1 MGLFSR
7 KSKQDRLTEDSGR
20 FYSKDDDAAIGERA
34 RAKRASN
41 AGGGASRRP
50 GADPMLPEKKRAR
63 RRLVGAIALALAA
76 AVGLPMLL
84 DSEPKPLAGD
94 IAIQIPAKDKAAPLP
109 VPAPDKAVSAA
120 DSVDKDEEV
129 VDAPPAAPA
138 AKAPAAVAAARPESV
153 ATQPSAV
160 TKPEPKVE
168 HKAEPA
174 KPEHRDAPKA
184 EHKDAKAEARLAE
197 KERAEREKAEQKAQH
212 DRAEHEKAERLARE
226 AREKA
231 KKAEDKPVK
240 PKDDAARA
248 VAILEGKPAEKE
260 KPAESSSQRFVLQVA
275 ALSSQEKAAE
285 VQAKLREAG
294 ISSYTQ
300 KTSTPNGELI
310 RVRVGPLN
318 KEDAEKV
325 RAKLGRLGMSG
336 AMTPV

>member
-1 MGLFSR
+1 
-7 KSKQDRLTEDSGR
+7 
-20 FYSKDDDAAIGERA
+20 
-34 RAKRASN
+34 
-41 AGGGASRRP
+41 
-50 GADPMLPEKKRAR
+50 MLPEKKRAR

-109 VPAPDKAVSAA
+109 VPAAGKAVSAA

-129 VDAPPAAPA
+129 VDAPPAAN
-138 AKAPAAVAAARPESV
+138 APKTAVAAA
-153 ATQPSAV
+153 QPDTV
-160 TKPEPKVE
+160 TAPKPEAPKPAPKVE
-168 HKAEPA
+168 HKPEPKPEPA
-174 KPEHRDAPKA
+174 KPEHRDVPKP
-184 EHKDAKAEARLAE
+184 EHKETPKPEHKEPKPETRLAE
-197 KERAEREKAEQKAQH
+197 K
-212 DRAEHEKAERLARE
+212 
-226 AREKA
+226 
-231 KKAEDKPVK
+231 DKPAK
-240 PKDDAARA
+240 SHDDAARA
-248 VAILEGKPAEKE
+248 LAILEGKPAEKE
-260 KPAESSSQRFVLQVA
+260 KAAESGSQRFVLQVA

-300 KTSTPNGELI
+300 KTTTPSGELI

-325 RAKLGRLGMSG
+325 RAKLGRLGLSG

>member
-7 KSKQDRLTEDSGR
+7 KSKQDRLAEDSGR
-20 FYSKDDDAAIGERA
+20 FYSKDDDAALGERA

-41 AGGGASRRP
+41 AGGGATRRP

-109 VPAPDKAVSAA
+109 VPAPNKAVSAA
-120 DSVDKDEEV
+120 ESVDKDEEV
-129 VDAPPAAPA
+129 VDAPPPAPA
-138 AKAPAAVAAARPESV
+138 AKAPAAVAAAKPESV
-153 ATQPSAV
+153 AAQPPAV
-160 TKPEPKVE
+160 TAPKPEPKVE
-168 HKAEPA
+168 HK
-174 KPEHRDAPKA
+174 PEHKEAPPA

-197 KERAEREKAEQKAQH
+197 KEKAERAKAEQKAEH
-212 DRAEHEKAERLARE
+212 DRVEHEKAERLARE

-231 KKAEDKPVK
+231 KKAAEDKPVK

-248 VAILEGKPAEKE
+248 MAILEGKPAEKE

>member
-109 VPAPDKAVSAA
+109 VPAADKAVSAA

-129 VDAPPAAPA
+129 VDAPPPA

-153 ATQPSAV
+153 ATQPPAV
-160 TKPEPKVE
+160 IAPKPEPKVE
-168 HKAEPA
+168 HK
-174 KPEHRDAPKA
+174 PEHKETPAA

-197 KERAEREKAEQKAQH
+197 KERAEREKAAHEKAEH
-212 DRAEHEKAERLARE
+212 DRAERLARE

-231 KKAEDKPVK
+231 KAKAEEKPVK
-240 PKDDAARA
+240 PKDDASRA
-248 VAILEGKPAEKE
+248 MAILEGKPAEKD
-260 KPAESSSQRFVLQVA
+260 KPAEAPSSQRFVLQVA

-325 RAKLGRLGMSG
+325 RAKLRRLGMSG

>member
-7 KSKQDRLTEDSGR
+7 KNKQDRLAEDSGR
-20 FYSKDDDAAIGERA
+20 FYSKDDDAALGERA
-34 RAKRASN
+34 RAKRATN
-41 AGGGASRRP
+41 AGGGATRRP

-109 VPAPDKAVSAA
+109 VPAADKAVSAA
-120 DSVDKDEEV
+120 DSVDKGEEV
-129 VDAPPAAPA
+129 VDAPPPAPA
-138 AKAPAAVAAARPESV
+138 AKAPAAVAAAKPESV
-153 ATQPSAV
+153 ATQPPAV
-160 TKPEPKVE
+160 TKPEP
-168 HKAEPA
+168 A
-174 KPEHRDAPKA
+174 KPEHKEAPKV

-197 KERAEREKAEQKAQH
+197 KERAEREKAAHEK
-212 DRAEHEKAERLARE
+212 AEHDKAERLARE

-231 KKAEDKPVK
+231 KAKAEEKPVK
-240 PKDDAARA
+240 PKDDASRA
-248 VAILEGKPAEKE
+248 MAILEGKQAEKE
-260 KPAESSSQRFVLQVA
+260 KPAEAPSSQRFVLQVA

>member
-1 MGLFSR
+1 
-7 KSKQDRLTEDSGR
+7 
-20 FYSKDDDAAIGERA
+20 
-34 RAKRASN
+34 
-41 AGGGASRRP
+41 
-50 GADPMLPEKKRAR
+50 MLPEKKRAR

-109 VPAPDKAVSAA
+109 VPAAGKAVSAA

-129 VDAPPAAPA
+129 VDAPPVTNAP
-138 AKAPAAVAAARPESV
+138 KAVAAAKPQSV
-153 ATQPSAV
+153 ATQPPAV
-160 TKPEPKVE
+160 AAPKPEPKVE
-168 HKAEPA
+168 HKPEPV
-174 KPEHRDAPKA
+174 KPEHKEAPKA

-197 KERAEREKAEQKAQH
+197 KERAEREKAEH
-212 DRAEHEKAERLARE
+212 DKAERLARE

-231 KKAEDKPVK
+231 KAKAEDKPVK
-240 PKDDAARA
+240 PKDDASRA
-248 VAILEGKPAEKE
+248 MAILEGKQAEKD
-260 KPAESSSQRFVLQVA
+260 KAAESGSQRFVLQVA

-300 KTSTPNGELI
+300 KTNTPSGELI